1 MRGIE
6 WISWAI
12 KNSVVMICFSALAVY
27 FNHWWIA
34 LFAGL
39 FISDIKTSYEK
50 RKDENNESV

>member
-1 MRGIE
+1 MKGIE

-12 KNSVVMICFSALAVY
+12 KNSVVMICFCILSVY

-39 FISDIKTSYEK
+39 FISDIKTSFIK
-50 RKDENNESV
+50 RGDERNEID